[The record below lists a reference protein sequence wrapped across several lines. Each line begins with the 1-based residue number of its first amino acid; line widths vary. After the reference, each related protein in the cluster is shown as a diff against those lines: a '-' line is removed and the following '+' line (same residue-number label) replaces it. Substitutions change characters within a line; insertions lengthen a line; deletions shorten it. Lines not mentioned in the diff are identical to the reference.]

1 MNCSVL
7 AAAMRFEWRILR
19 REVATWAVLVSI
31 AAIVGFALCN
41 GAARVSA
48 QSKAIEQARVE
59 EGQRL
64 AFLRKSLVEIEAG
77 RGGEDLPPYRDP
89 RNAAFAGGGAAAA
102 VAALSLQ
109 PLGLLATGQSDL
121 YPPAIKVTTGSK
133 DSFLFADEIENPAH
147 LMTGSIDLAFVLV
160 FVFPLWI
167 LALTYNLVSAE
178 REQGTL
184 ALTLASARD
193 PHPVLAGKLLLRAG
207 LPIVATCVAIAIG
220 VGWFAGPKS
229 LLSTEFFALLAA
241 VLAYGAFW
249 TFLAA
254 TVDARAGGSAR
265 SALILMGAWVTLT
278 MIAPAAVNSVAN
290 YLHPSPSRIEM
301 VLAARAAAT
310 DADRER
316 DAMLARYADEHGEGA
331 GPKRGSAEERS
342 LRRLAAQ
349 EAANARVEAL
359 IAEHES
365 QLAEQRRLTER
376 LSFLSPALST
386 YRAVADAAGAGDR
399 RYAGFMTAL
408 DGFHRVWRAFFSA
421 RARAGKSLALEDY
434 GALPRFSPPEEVSPA
449 PDILLVAGAGVGL
462 PALLLAA
469 FAWRGVRC
477 YRVG

>member
-1 MNCSVL
+1 MNFSVL

-19 REVATWAVLVSI
+19 RDPAMWLILASI
-31 AAIVGFALCN
+31 AALVGFALYN
-41 GAARVSA
+41 GAARVLA
-48 QSKAIEQARVE
+48 QSAAIEAAHAE
-59 EGQRL
+59 EGRRI
-64 AFLRKSLVEIEAG
+64 AFLRKSLADIEAG

-89 RNAAFAGGGAAAA
+89 RNAAFVGGGPAAA
-102 VAALSLQ
+102 VAALPPA
-109 PLGLLATGQSDL
+109 PLGLVATGQSDL
-121 YPPAIKVTTGSK
+121 YPAAIKVTTGSK

-167 LALTYNLVSAE
+167 IALAYNLVSGE

-193 PHPVLAGKLLLRAG
+193 PNAALAGKLLLRAG
-207 LPIVATCVAIAIG
+207 LPIGATIAAFTIG
-220 VGWFAGPKS
+220 VAWFAGAAAAWS
-229 LLSTEFFALLAA
+229 ADFLALLAA

-254 TVDARAGGSAR
+254 AVDARALQSAR
-265 SALILMGAWVTLT
+265 SALILMGAWVVLT
-278 MIAPAAVNSVAN
+278 MIAPTAINSVAA

-316 DAMLARYADEHGEGA
+316 DAMLARYADEHGDGL
-331 GPKRGSAEERS
+331 KRGGAQERT

-365 QLAEQRRLTER
+365 QLAKQHGLAER
-376 LSFLSPALST
+376 LSFASPALLM
-386 YRAVADAAGAGDR
+386 YRVVADAAGAGDR
-399 RYAGFMTAL
+399 RYARFLAAL
-408 DGFHRVWRAFFSA
+408 DVFHREWRAFFSA
-421 RARAGKSLALEDY
+421 RARAGKSLTLDDY
-434 GALPRFSPPEEVSPA
+434 AALPRFAPPEEASPA
-449 PDILLVAGAGVGL
+449 SDFVFIAGLGVGL
-462 PALLLAA
+462 PAVLLAGL
-469 FAWRGVRC
+469 AWRGVRR
-477 YRVG
+477 YRAG